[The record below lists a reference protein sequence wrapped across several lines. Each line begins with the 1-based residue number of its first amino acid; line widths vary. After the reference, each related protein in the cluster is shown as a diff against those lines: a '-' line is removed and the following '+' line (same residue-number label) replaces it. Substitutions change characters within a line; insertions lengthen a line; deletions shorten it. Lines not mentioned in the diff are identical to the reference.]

1 MLKKSWMKLGAI
13 VVSGATLF
21 QLGGGCLN
29 QFWRGFFNEGWPSDN
44 RWLNLTIDILNEE
57 LFG

>member
-1 MLKKSWMKLGAI
+1 MKKKWITFVALTFGGS
-13 VVSGATLF
+13 TLF
-21 QLGGGCLN
+21 QSGCLN
-29 QFWRGFFNEGWPSDN
+29 LGDFWKGFFNEGWPSDN

>member
-1 MLKKSWMKLGAI
+1 MRKKWMKFAALTFG
-13 VVSGATLF
+13 GATLF
-21 QLGGGCLN
+21 HSGGCLDLGG
-29 QFWRGFFNEGWPSDN
+29 FWKGFFNEGWPSDN

>member
-1 MLKKSWMKLGAI
+1 MKKKWITFVALTFGGS
-13 VVSGATLF
+13 TLF
-21 QLGGGCLN
+21 QSGCLGD
-29 QFWRGFFNEGWPSDN
+29 FWKGFFNEGWPSDN